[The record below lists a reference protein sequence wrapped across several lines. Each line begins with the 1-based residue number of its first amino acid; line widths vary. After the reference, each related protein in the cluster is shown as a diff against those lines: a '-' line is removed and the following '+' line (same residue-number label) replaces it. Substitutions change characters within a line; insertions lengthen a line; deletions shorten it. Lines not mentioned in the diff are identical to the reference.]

1 MPKTD
6 VLGRV
11 KGKTVTN
18 DTIALLNSEIFYK
31 TVGDHATMLPEKIRY
46 TLPTQTG
53 TLTPT
58 TCVDYTYDE
67 SGNITSITYTG
78 HGNSMAYTY
87 DKFNRLIRE
96 DDKELRRTMVYTYDG
111 DGNITSKQ
119 QMVYQTETPAPG
131 VNAITYTYS
140 NGKMT
145 KYNGLTCSY
154 DAVGNPTVYKGQR
167 ATWTKGRKL
176 ASYRNTTFTYDG
188 RGRRISKNST
198 TYTYD
203 SADRLIKTSNG
214 MEFFY
219 DQEGVAGFTYGGAK
233 YCYQKDLQGNIIG
246 IIDNAGQVVVQYK
259 YDAWGMPRGT
269 TTVSTEYSTIASLNP
284 FRYRGYIYDS
294 ETGFYYLQS
303 RYYDPETC
311 RFLNMDSV
319 DYADPEML
327 NGLNLYAYGLNNPVM
342 YVDPTGHMPEWA
354 SWVLWGVTIA
364 GFALA
369 TVATCGA
376 FGAVGVTI
384 GAAVLTGGVI
394 SGGVNA
400 IDQLHDNGSID
411 LNELGI
417 ATLSGQAYGLVM
429 GLTGGNG
436 GWAVAGKLAVAGGTS
451 LLNSWNEEKSFSE
464 TAVSFVGSL
473 ALSGAIQTGAYFG
486 KKILNTI
493 LPKITPSITKFI
505 SKIFPKNPN
514 HLITM
519 KDIGG
524 VLWEDPAIHASAIT
538 GSMRFIGG
546 VVGAL
551 FNDFF

>member
-1 MPKTD
+1 MKNGNTE
-6 VLGRV
+6 
-11 KGKTVTN
+11 
-18 DTIALLNSEIFYK
+18 LLNSTILYK
-31 TVGDHATMLPEKIRY
+31 TVGDHGTMLPEKIRY

-67 SGNITSITYTG
+67 SGNITNITYTG
-78 HGNSMAYTY
+78 HENSMTYTY

-145 KYNGLTCSY
+145 AYNGLVCSY

-219 DQEGVAGFTYGGAK
+219 DQEGVAGFTYGGEK

-259 YDAWGMPRGT
+259 YDAWGVPRSIAT
-269 TTVSTEYSTIASLNP
+269 ASSNYSTIANLNP

-319 DYADPEML
+319 EYADPQTL

-342 YVDPTGHMPEWA
+342 FLDPTGHFAIA
-354 SWVLWGVTIA
+354 SLLISMALG
-364 GFALA
+364 ALA
-369 TVATCGA
+369 SGIISAATQL
-376 FGAVGVTI
+376 FT
-384 GAAVLTGGVI
+384 TGE
-394 SGGVNA
+394 
-400 IDQLHDNGSID
+400 IDP
-411 LNELGI
+411 
-417 ATLSGQAYGLVM
+417 AKV
-429 GLTGGNG
+429 
-436 GWAVAGKLAVAGGTS
+436 
-451 LLNSWNEEKSFSE
+451 
-464 TAVSFVGSL
+464 AVS
-473 ALSGAIQTGAYFG
+473 ALFGGASAG
-486 KKILNTI
+486 L
-493 LPKITPSITKFI
+493 SFI
-505 SKIFPKNPN
+505 G
-514 HLITM
+514 
-519 KDIGG
+519 IGG
-524 VLWEDPAIHASAIT
+524 VLGQFAIQGALSVGESIT
-538 GSMRFIGG
+538 TDLLEGNTIDGDAIGG
-546 VVGAL
+546 YVLDFLVGGAL
-551 FNDFF
+551 GAIGSKNKFKEFKRIGQIENSLTDLVARSFKKKGFKEAFKTLGKKSGKYIDVFLKDELKGTVQSLLDIPIDIGLYWLNKGIEFVF